1 MASIIARL
9 LSKKHREIERSRR
22 LRSELQT
29 EKRRQ
34 LNDQTK
40 AEIKQ
45 LRAKRKGRSNV

>member
-1 MASIIARL
+1 MANIITRL
-9 LSKKHREIERSRR
+9 LSKKHREIERGKR

-29 EKRRQ
+29 EKRRLQ
-34 LNDQTK
+34 NDQTK